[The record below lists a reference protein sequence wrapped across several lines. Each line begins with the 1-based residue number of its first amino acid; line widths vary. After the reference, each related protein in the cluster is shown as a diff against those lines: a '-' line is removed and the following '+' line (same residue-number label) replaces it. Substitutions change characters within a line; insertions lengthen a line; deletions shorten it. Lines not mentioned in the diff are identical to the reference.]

1 MDTQKNGVLSKL
13 NTWYVFF
20 LGGWGSIKAAG
31 ERKNFC
37 DNNMNLISRKQ
48 KTRIN
53 TVWHCVQNKPGGLL
67 RGTLECGPPYFFGI
81 SESKPAF
88 SNGSAC
94 SRNQPA
100 PLIIPNFAW
109 NIFSGLRLL
118 SCKPL
123 QGWQKKTKAQRHNHL
138 LLRVSLLTSS
148 CSLSKSIRS
157 HTSHSQFQSFHAKS
171 MTHSQAPA
179 TAWPDSWIA
188 TVRLSSALLG
198 TQEAFVGSRRTHK
211 CTHVYICTTL
221 ARHLLNKYLRACG
234 TIPTS
239 SVTRVPLDPIRHM
252 RLLFLGAWSHMRNR
266 RIVDY
271 ESS

>member
-13 NTWYVFF
+13 NTWYVLF

-123 QGWQKKTKAQRHNHL
+123 QGWQKKQRRNGTTIFCWGFLYSHHRAACQSLSEAILPIVSSRVSMPNQWHTPKHLPLHDQTHELPQFAYRLHSSAHRKHL
-138 LLRVSLLTSS
+138 LDHEGLTSAHMFAS
-148 CSLSKSIRS
+148 ARRWHGI
-157 HTSHSQFQSFHAKS
+157 F
-171 MTHSQAPA
+171 
-179 TAWPDSWIA
+179 WIN
-188 TVRLSSALLG
+188 
-198 TQEAFVGSRRTHK
+198 
-211 CTHVYICTTL
+211 I
-221 ARHLLNKYLRACG
+221 
-234 TIPTS
+234 
-239 SVTRVPLDPIRHM
+239 
-252 RLLFLGAWSHMRNR
+252 
-266 RIVDY
+266 
-271 ESS
+271 